1 MRTIKL
7 SGLEVLYKD
16 MRDKGKDYV
25 IFDYSHSAKIK
36 LIILFDIKT
45 IPFSLLLIKKVYKQT
60 LLLDIQRGFMLDTFL
75 QSNQYNRLLQMLE
88 IKPGIIK
95 SFSTKEFFQELNSKI
110 PTHTHNYILDDE
122 TRMAISH
129 SKNFE
134 EKDKILIC
142 GYIDWDEIKN
152 GKTYT
157 QANREKTRI
166 LYPDV
171 YKKIKDKNI
180 SIKYTANKKD
190 EIIF

>member
-7 SGLEVLYKD
+7 NGLEILYKD
-16 MRDKGKDYV
+16 MRGRGKDYA
-25 IFDYSHSAKIK
+25 IFDYNHSIKIK

-45 IPFSLLLIKKVYKQT
+45 NPFSLLLIKKHSTQT
-60 LLLDIQRGFMLDTFL
+60 LLLDIQRGFMLDTL
-75 QSNQYNRLLQMLE
+75 LPPEQYKCLLQILE
-88 IKPGIIK
+88 IKPGITK
-95 SFSTKEFFQELNSKI
+95 SFSTKEFFQKLNSKI
-110 PTHTHNYILDDE
+110 PTYIHSYILDDK
-122 TRMAISH
+122 TRIAISC

-134 EKDKILIC
+134 EKDKIFIC

-171 YKKIKDKNI
+171 YEKIKDKNI